1 MAGDEKYCEDNKPG
15 EEVAIYL
22 FIFDP
27 SQSLWDGTWVPFSG
41 SAES

>member
-22 FIFDP
+22 FIFWSITKLVGWNLGP
-27 SQSLWDGTWVPFSG
+27 I
-41 SAES
+41 